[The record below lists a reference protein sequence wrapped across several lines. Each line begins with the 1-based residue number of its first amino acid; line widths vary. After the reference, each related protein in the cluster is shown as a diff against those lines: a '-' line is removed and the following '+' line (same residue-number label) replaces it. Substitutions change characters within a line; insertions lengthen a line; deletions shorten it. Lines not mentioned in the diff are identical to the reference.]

1 MPFSSKLIV
10 TYLVC
15 CAAITFLRIVPFIV
29 LKKFA
34 MPKWLMEFLQFVPIV
49 IMTTL
54 WFSCLFTA
62 KQGQLPKVD
71 WQYAGA
77 TVLALAAAVLTKDL
91 LWIVIAG
98 VASLALI
105 RLF

>member
-1 MPFSSKLIV
+1 MCI
-10 TYLVC
+10 
-15 CAAITFLRIVPFIV
+15 RDR
-29 LKKFA
+29 
-34 MPKWLMEFLQFVPIV
+34 
-49 IMTTL
+49 
-54 WFSCLFTA
+54 FTA
-62 KQGQLPKVD
+62 KQGRLPKVD

-77 TVLALAAAVLTKDL
+77 TVPALAAAILTKDL